1 MLFILLLGRK
11 DADMK
16 FLLAAINAKYIH
28 SNPAIYSLK
37 AYAGVQYAPYVELG
51 EYTINQSIS
60 DILADIY
67 KRKPDVIGFSCY
79 IWNFTLV
86 QELLGEIHKLLPET
100 ELWLGGPEVS
110 FQCETLLHQYPFVKG
125 IMVGEGEET
134 FLSLLKYYLGEGV
147 QTLEEIPG
155 LALQT
160 GYTCERDLVDISQV
174 PFLYTAGDARGLQ
187 DFENRIVY
195 YESSRG
201 CPFRCSYC
209 LSSIDKKVRLR
220 DIEMVK
226 RELQFFL
233 DQKVPQV
240 KFIDRTFNCN
250 HAHAK
255 AIWQYILQHDNGVTN
270 FHFEVAA
277 DILDEEE
284 LVLLSQMR
292 PGLVQLEIGVQTTN
306 PITLKEIRRVTDMNK
321 LKKVVERIHH
331 GQNIHMHLDLIAG
344 LPYEDYDS
352 FAKSFGDVYA
362 MKPEQLQL
370 GFLKVL
376 KGSYMYEMAESYG
389 LQYLS
394 QPPYEVL
401 FTDWLSFEDV
411 LRLKQIEEMVELYYN
426 SNQFTH
432 TLPLLEPLYENPF
445 YLYEALADYYQ
456 EQGYFLKAPA
466 RSYRYQV
473 LLNFAKSVD
482 PSREDLYRESLTYD
496 LYLRENAKSRPEFA
510 RDIAPFKAAF
520 HEFFGQ
526 EEMVRQ
532 LLPHY
537 EAYDMKQISKMT
549 HLEWFRYPVWN
560 VEMAKTPRPLTEEV
574 KVRFDYQ
581 GRSPLTREATVYV
594 IDTHCRH

>member
-1 MLFILLLGRK
+1 
-11 DADMK
+11 MK

-37 AYAGVQYAPYVELG
+37 AYAGEEYAPHIELG
-51 EYTINQSIS
+51 EFTINQSIS
-60 DILADIY
+60 EILADIY

-79 IWNFTLV
+79 IWNFTMV
-86 QELLGEIHKLLPET
+86 QELLVEVHKLLPDT
-100 ELWLGGPEVS
+100 KLWLGGPEVS
-110 FQCETLLHQYPFVKG
+110 FQCQELLQQYPFVTG

-134 FLSLLKYYLGEGV
+134 FLSLLKYYLGEGMGSL
-147 QTLEEIPG
+147 QEIPG
-155 LALQT
+155 LALLE
-160 GYTCERDLVDISQV
+160 GDTCERELVDISKV
-174 PFLYTAGDARGLQ
+174 PFLYTAGGVSGMQ
-187 DFENRIVY
+187 DFENRIIY

-220 DIEMVK
+220 DLELVK

-240 KFIDRTFNCN
+240 KFIDRTFNCD
-250 HAHAK
+250 HTHAK
-255 AIWQYILQHDNGVTN
+255 SIWKYILENDNGITN

-277 DILDEEE
+277 ELLDEEE
-284 LVLLSQMR
+284 LVLLAQMR

-306 PITLKEIRRVTDMNK
+306 PTTLKEIRRFTNMGK
-321 LKKVVERIHH
+321 LKNVVERIHQ
-331 GQNIHMHLDLIAG
+331 GQNVHMHLDLIAG

-352 FAKSFGDVYA
+352 FAKSFGEVYA

-376 KGSYMYEMAESYG
+376 KGSYMFEMAEQYG

-394 QPPYEVL
+394 KPPYEVL
-401 FTDWLSFEDV
+401 FTKWLSFEEV
-411 LRLKQIEEMVELYYN
+411 LRLKQIEEMVEIYYN

-432 TLPLLEPLYENPF
+432 TLPLLEQLYENPF
-445 YLYEALADYYQ
+445 YLYEDLAKYYQ

-473 LLNFAKSVD
+473 LLQFAKSVD
-482 PSREDLYRESLTYD
+482 AERAALYAESLTFD
-496 LYLRENAKSRPEFA
+496 IYLRENAKSRPEFA
-510 RDIAPFKAAF
+510 ADIAPYKAAF
-520 HEFFGQ
+520 HDFFGQ
-526 EEMVRQ
+526 EDFVRG

-537 EAYDMKQISKMT
+537 QAYDMKQISKMT
-549 HLEWFRYPVWN
+549 HLEWFRYPVWD
-560 VEMAKTPRPLTEEV
+560 VERAKLFEELAAEA
-574 KVRFDYQ
+574 KVLFDYQ
-581 GRSPLTREATVYV
+581 VRSPLNKEAAVLV
-594 IDTHCRH
+594 FEEGV